1 MKPLTLVGLVYFISV
16 FIMSSKSLRQSQLFT
31 KTRREAPADELAKN
45 AQLLIRAGYVYKN
58 MAGAYTFLPLGLRVI
73 EKINTIIRQEMDAI
87 GGQELVMP
95 SLQDSALWE
104 ASGRWSDDAV
114 DVWFKSELKAGGQVG
129 FSWTHEEVITDLMRQ
144 FISSYKDLPK
154 FPYQIQKKFRNEMR
168 AKSGIMRTREFDMK
182 DLYSFSATQEQHD
195 TFYAACSDAYKKIF
209 DRLGIGQMTYKTFAS
224 GGAFTKFSHEFQTL
238 AEAGEDI
245 VYVNEEK
252 GVAVNE
258 EVLDAADL
266 SELGVTRDEL
276 QKRKSIEVGN
286 IFSLGTKFS
295 EALDLYFTNENGESK
310 PVIMG
315 SYGIGPARSMGTIVD
330 LLADEKGI
338 VWPES
343 VAPFLVHL
351 VGLNGEDAAVRD
363 WTEGIFN
370 SLTEQGVEVLYDDR
384 DVRTGEK
391 FADSD
396 LLGLPYRVVASKR
409 AKEEGK
415 FEVVTRA
422 TGEVRSLTEDE
433 LWADFDTNPNT

>member
-1 MKPLTLVGLVYFISV
+1 M
-16 FIMSSKSLRQSQLFT
+16 RQSNLFT
-31 KTRREAPADELAKN
+31 KTRKEAPADEVAKN
-45 AQLLIRAGYVYKN
+45 AQLLIRAGYIYKN

-73 EKINTIIRQEMDAI
+73 EKINAIIREEMNAI
-87 GGQELVMP
+87 GGQEMVMP

-104 ASGRWSDDAV
+104 ASDRWSDDNV
-114 DVWFKSELKAGGQVG
+114 DVWFKSELKAGGVVG
-129 FSWTHEEVITDLMRQ
+129 FGWTHEEVITDLMRQ

-195 TFYAACSDAYKKIF
+195 AFYNACSEAYMKIF
-209 DRLGIGQMTYKTFAS
+209 NRLGIGSQTYKTFAS
-224 GGAFTKFSHEFQTL
+224 GGAFSKFSHEFQTL
-238 AEAGEDI
+238 AEAGEDV

-258 EVLDAADL
+258 EVVKEADL
-266 SELGVTRDEL
+266 SELGVSESEL
-276 QKRKSIEVGN
+276 TKRKSIEVGN

-295 EALDLYFTNENGESK
+295 EALNLRFTDEDGTEK

-330 LLADEKGI
+330 LLSDDKGI

-343 VAPFLVHL
+343 VAPFKLHL
-351 VGLNGEDAAVRD
+351 VGLNLEDAATRD
-363 WTEGIFN
+363 WVDGIYAGLLEN
-370 SLTEQGVEVLYDDR
+370 GIDVLYDDR
-384 DVRTGEK
+384 ETRAGEK

-396 LLGLPYRVVASKR
+396 LIGIPYRVVASKK
-409 AKEEGK
+409 AKEEGT

-422 TGEVRSLTEDE
+422 DGSVRRLTEQE
-433 LWADFDTNPNT
+433 LYGDFDTNEDT